1 MIGKTAVGG
10 TISIGGRY
18 TTLDSR
24 TAGFLD
30 VRAGITLDSTWVV
43 GLGFSALYFDRA
55 LSVLVTD
62 GTYHLN
68 AGYQGIYI
76 ERYFRLRDNLLA
88 SVSLL
93 MGQGVIMYQYDNDY
107 RKDKVWTEEVIDQ
120 TTYAVFEPGV
130 NIQYRIGS
138 TFWLGL
144 TATYRNTSPVRLLG
158 TPESLLRNGAAGL
171 TARWDV
177 F

>member
-1 MIGKTAVGG
+1 MGG

-55 LSVLVTD
+55 LSALVPD

-76 ERYFRLRDNLLA
+76 ERYFRF
-88 SVSLL
+88 
-93 MGQGVIMYQYDNDY
+93 
-107 RKDKVWTEEVIDQ
+107 T
-120 TTYAVFEPGV
+120 
-130 NIQYRIGS
+130 
-138 TFWLGL
+138 
-144 TATYRNTSPVRLLG
+144 
-158 TPESLLRNGAAGL
+158 
-171 TARWDV
+171 
-177 F
+177 